1 MVHSFSSIVFYNIIF
16 ILILFLLWKGK
27 KDKICE
33 LFGIIILVILSVFRF
48 DIGYDYENYY
58 KEINV
63 IKHSID
69 LYGTSYV
76 FERMDLRMEPSF
88 TFFVWLFR
96 DFENTFVY
104 VFATYTLLTIYFWY
118 KSLKEHNCL
127 FEGIFVIIVLF
138 FLFGSFDQ
146 IRQSLSLAIFLYGI
160 KYIDGNRRNIMKYC
174 LCILFASL
182 FHYSAFVM
190 LLAIPFVYVT
200 PKMRLYVTVI
210 IICCVVG
217 LLGGW
222 KKIVVFI
229 FEHSFSYAKFL
240 ESEKHIAT
248 NTGGGYIYT
257 ALVLIYMIL
266 MTISKKNLYTNLLF
280 VGTVLFIIASGNLN
294 LNRIANYFLA
304 INILSFPLSL
314 KSFCKKRI
322 VTIVVLILCFQFQIR
337 MFITQSSGC
346 IPYDYIGSENFE
358 MRKLRHR
365 SHN

>member
-1 MVHSFSSIVFYNIIF
+1 MTHSFSSIVFYNIVF

-33 LFGIIILVILSVFRF
+33 RVGIMILVILSVFRF

-69 LYGTSYV
+69 LYGTAYV
-76 FERMDLRMEPSF
+76 FEKMDLRMEPSF

-96 DFENTFVY
+96 NFENTFVY
-104 VFATYTLLTIYFWY
+104 VFATYSLLTIYFWY
-118 KSLKEHNCL
+118 KTLKERNCL
-127 FEGIFVIIVLF
+127 FEGVFVIIALF

-146 IRQSLSLAIFLYGI
+146 IRQSLSLAISLYGV
-160 KYIDGNRRNIMKYC
+160 KYIDGNRINLKKYC
-174 LCILFASL
+174 LTILFASL

-190 LLAIPFVYVT
+190 LFAISFIYFA
-200 PKMRLYVTVI
+200 PKMKLYIAVI
-210 IICCVVG
+210 IICYIVG

-222 KKIVVFI
+222 NKIIIFI

-240 ESEKHIAT
+240 ESEKHIST

-257 ALVLIYMIL
+257 ALVLIYTIL
-266 MTISKKNLYTNLLF
+266 MTISKKNVYTNLLF
-280 VGTVLFIIASGNLN
+280 VGLILFIIASGNLN

-304 INILSFPLSL
+304 INILSFPLFL
-314 KSFCKKRI
+314 KSVCKKRI
-322 VTIVVLILCFQFQIR
+322 VTIIVLMLCFQFQIR
-337 MFITQSSGC
+337 MLITQSSGC

-358 MRKLRHR
+358 IKKLRHR
-365 SHN
+365 IHN